1 MFKRSPPHLSF
12 SSNMKCQ
19 IYINRNYITRGEGE
33 VDNSLSYHWLAS
45 WENPFIN
52 YCPPDKNMSAAI
64 NQKRRRRSP
73 ETKCNKWCD
82 KFRNICEVLTSRKPV
97 HATSL
102 PHNYSMNLE
111 QNILKDFEQ
120 EFITETFFFLSLW
133 FFGKNVFQSPPSETT
148 KDKHITVS
156 ETTRATNPNEPAWAP
171 NRHILATFFFFWDFS
186 FPRYDSAKIYCNHQ
200 VNNFLLVF
208 IISSGLAFGASWH
221 EFKMLEGFYDS

>member
-73 ETKCNKWCD
+73 ETKCNIWCD
-82 KFRNICEVLTSRKPV
+82 KFRNIYEVLTSRKPV

-102 PHNYSMNLE
+102 PHTTPWIWKRTFWR
-111 QNILKDFEQ
+111 ILSRSSSLRL
-120 EFITETFFFLSLW
+120 FFFLSLW

-171 NRHILATFFFFWDFS
+171 NRHILATFFFFFEILASQGMTQQRFIAIIKSIIFYWCLQS
-186 FPRYDSAKIYCNHQ
+186 
-200 VNNFLLVF
+200 LLV
-208 IISSGLAFGASWH
+208 
-221 EFKMLEGFYDS
+221 